1 MASNANNTAE
11 QTQTSTARP
20 GAEAGAAESSSYED
34 TTAQPNFTPSATTS
48 PSIPA
53 PAPKPAELPVYLLP
67 LAGGAAFLSALALA
81 IAVLTYLRLGQT
93 RRQLRR
99 TIQDLNKRLDGRD
112 NTAAPTLGQQP
123 PKAASTTATETAQ
136 RLMTAMAEARA
147 AQNTSA
153 ASAASPFLPPL
164 INPDEPAPPA
174 PLAAPA
180 AAPTVSKV
188 GLIQALNQG
197 DRQTLRD
204 CASAPLNITKESEN
218 ALAVGRSQ
226 PTQLEKVSGGG
237 SYWLVMLAGEA
248 LLFPTDITLKGF
260 LSMQPSKGLFSYEKQ
275 VVSNPQL
282 IEPALLRQDG
292 ERWTVERLGR
302 IAVP

>member
-1 MASNANNTAE
+1 MALDSNNGQG
-11 QTQTSTARP
+11 QTQTSPARP
-20 GAEAGAAESSSYED
+20 GAVAGGAGTSSYD
-34 TTAQPNFTPSATTS
+34 DPTAQPNLTPSANSRPT
-48 PSIPA
+48 IPA

-67 LAGGAAFLSALALA
+67 LTAGATFLSALAIA

-93 RRQLRR
+93 RKQLRR
-99 TIQDLNKRLDGRD
+99 TIHDFNKRLDGRD
-112 NTAAPTLGQQP
+112 TAAPPTPDHQP
-123 PKAASTTATETAQ
+123 AATASIATETAR
-136 RLMTAMAEARA
+136 RLQVAMAEARESQIA
-147 AQNTSA
+147 SA
-153 ASAASPFLPPL
+153 ASSASPFLPPL
-164 INPDEPAPPA
+164 INTAEPAPPA
-174 PLAAPA
+174 PAAAPA
-180 AAPTVSKV
+180 AAPTVSKA

-204 CASAPLNITKESEN
+204 CSSAPLNITKESEN
-218 ALAVGRSQ
+218 ALAVGRFQ

-260 LSMQPSKGLFSYEKQ
+260 LSMQPNKGLFSYEKQ
-275 VVSNPQL
+275 VISNPQL

-292 ERWTVERLGR
+292 ERWTVQRLGR